1 MNFQRLWKKLEI
13 TNDAFIRTTD
23 EEHVAV
29 VQELLQ
35 KLYDKGEIERR
46 TYEGWYCTPDERFWT
61 EKEIV
66 EGKCPDCGRP
76 VERITED
83 NYFFLM
89 SKYQEPAHRAHR
101 KEPGLY
107 PARKQAQRG
116 ARVPE
121 DRRSSATF
129 ASPVPRRGFPGAS
142 NCPSTGTS

>member
-1 MNFQRLWKKLEI
+1 M
-13 TNDAFIRTTD
+13 
-23 EEHVAV
+23 AV

-76 VERITED
+76 VERISED

-89 SKYQEPAHRAHR
+89 SKYQERLIAHI
-101 KEPGLY
+101 EEN
-107 PARKQAQRG
+107 
-116 ARVPE
+116 PE
-121 DRRSSATF
+121 LSSGRSTAERSAGF
-129 ASPVPRRGFPGAS
+129 PPVADPRRPLHLAAQGAAVL
-142 NCPSTGTS
+142 GHRTSL